1 LSSVTEKLKE
11 AIRIGSEKDAREM
24 AEKFVE
30 QGGDPLAAISE
41 VTVLMQ
47 EIGDKFSRFEIFLP
61 EVILAADAVKEAL
74 AVLTAKIPE
83 EKKREIRR
91 GKVVIGTV
99 FGDIHDIGKNLVAT
113 MLQVAGFEVVDL
125 GADVPS
131 GRFVDEA
138 EKVKADIIAMSS
150 LITPS
155 MIYQKDVIDQLQD
168 MGVRSR
174 YRIMVGG
181 APVTP
186 QWAERI
192 SADGWGKYAEDA
204 VEVAKILME
213 GSREVSG
220 LVARGAPGE

>member
-1 LSSVTEKLKE
+1 MEMIEKLKE
-11 AIRIGSEKDAREM
+11 TIREGAEKEARKT
-24 AEKFVE
+24 AEKFIE
-30 QGGDPLAAISE
+30 SGGDPLTAISNVTE
-41 VTVLMQ
+41 VMQ

-74 AVLTAKIPE
+74 TVLAANISE
-83 EKKREIRR
+83 EKKQEIRR

-113 MLQVAGFEVVDL
+113 MLQVAGFEVYDL
-125 GADVPS
+125 GADVQS
-131 GRFVDEA
+131 GKFVDEA

-168 MGVRSR
+168 MGARDR
-174 YRIMVGG
+174 YRVMVGG

-186 QWAERI
+186 QWAEKI

-204 VEVAKILME
+204 VEVAKLLME
-213 GSREVSG
+213 SNREMKG
-220 LVARGAPGE
+220 LIVRGITSE